1 MAVAGIY
8 PIGER
13 GPQLSDAETALVASL
28 PDQARTS
35 RPATHDELRTAIMQ
49 MAERHDY
56 TLIVEM
62 NDTGF
67 VAVVEGTLRVIAN
80 QRGSGEETFYCQGES
95 DALLRQLAEEIA
107 RACGP
112 QLLLP
117 VDGDDGVLVVA
128 RS

>member
-8 PIGER
+8 PVGER
-13 GPQLSDAETALVASL
+13 GPQLSETESALLASL

-35 RPATHDELRTAIMQ
+35 RPATHAELRTAIMQ
-49 MAERHDY
+49 MAERQDY
-56 TLIVEM
+56 TLVIEM
-62 NDTGF
+62 TETGF

-80 QRGSGEETFYCQGES
+80 QRGTGKETFYCQGES

-128 RS
+128 S

>member
-8 PIGER
+8 PVGER
-13 GPQLSDAETALVASL
+13 GPQLSETESALLASL

-35 RPATHDELRTAIMQ
+35 RPATHAELRTAIMQ
-49 MAERHDY
+49 MAERQDY
-56 TLIVEM
+56 TLVIEM
-62 NDTGF
+62 TETGF
-67 VAVVEGTLRVIAN
+67 VAVVEGSLRVIAN
-80 QRGSGEETFYCQGES
+80 QRGTGEETFYCQGES
-95 DALLRQLAEEIA
+95 DPLLRQLAEEIA

-128 RS
+128 S

>member
-1 MAVAGIY
+1 VAVAGIY
-8 PIGER
+8 PVGER
-13 GPQLSDAETALVASL
+13 GPQLSETESALLASL

-35 RPATHDELRTAIMQ
+35 RPATHAELRTAIMQ
-49 MAERHDY
+49 MAERQDY
-56 TLIVEM
+56 TLVIEM
-62 NDTGF
+62 TETGF

-80 QRGSGEETFYCQGES
+80 QRGTGEETFYCQGES

-128 RS
+128 S

>member
-8 PIGER
+8 PVGER
-13 GPQLSDAETALVASL
+13 GPQLSETESALLASL

-35 RPATHDELRTAIMQ
+35 RPATHAELRTAIMQ
-49 MAERHDY
+49 MAERQDY
-56 TLIVEM
+56 TLVIEM
-62 NDTGF
+62 TETGF

-80 QRGSGEETFYCQGES
+80 QRGTGEETFYCQGES

-128 RS
+128 S

>member
-8 PIGER
+8 PVGER
-13 GPQLSDAETALVASL
+13 GPQLSETESALLASL

-35 RPATHDELRTAIMQ
+35 RPATHAELRTAIMQ
-49 MAERHDY
+49 MAERQDY
-56 TLIVEM
+56 TLVIEM
-62 NDTGF
+62 TDTGF

-128 RS
+128 S